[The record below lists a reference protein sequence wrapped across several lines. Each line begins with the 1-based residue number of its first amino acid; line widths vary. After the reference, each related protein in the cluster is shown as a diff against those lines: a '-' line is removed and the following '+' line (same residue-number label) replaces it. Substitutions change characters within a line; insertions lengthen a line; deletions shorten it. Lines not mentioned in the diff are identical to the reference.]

1 MIKTAA
7 PALTCKNPRHKPRT
21 FVFRQ
26 DVYATAEYPVKSV
39 LPGLISDIIDIQC
52 TEYRC
57 AVVGI
62 IPDQPSVIYNWLAV
76 GYRTVKT
83 VDAGNRFTGAV
94 EQNALL

>member
-1 MIKTAA
+1 MYMLLPNILLK
-7 PALTCKNPRHKPRT
+7 R
-21 FVFRQ
+21 
-26 DVYATAEYPVKSV
+26 V
-39 LPGLISDIIDIQC
+39 LLRLISDIIDIQC

-62 IPDQPSVIYNWLAV
+62 IPDQPAVIYNWLTI

-83 VDAGNRFTGAV
+83 VDAGNRFTGSI